1 MNKLFSEGIPFLTL
15 GGVFNRQGSKVSDFV
30 DVHDKVS
37 LDKQIVE
44 YFASNPYVDCNM
56 IKDLA
61 EKIGMTEESLN
72 IAIYQL
78 LTDAV
83 YVDDRGK
90 SNNTPIQKEE
100 LEKGAVHEANEH
112 FNGNMVL
119 GYKTAKDH
127 LAENGRYYSMLE
139 IMEKNAN
146 GKIS

>member
-1 MNKLFSEGIPFLTL
+1 L

-44 YFASNPYVDCNM
+44 YFASNPHVDNNM

-61 EKIGMTEESLN
+61 EKIGMTEEQLN
-72 IAIYQL
+72 IAIYGL

-83 YVDDRGK
+83 YVDDRGRG
-90 SNNTPIQKEE
+90 NNTPIDKNE
-100 LEKGAVHEANEH
+100 LENGAQHEAKEH
-112 FNGNMVL
+112 YNGNMVL

-127 LAENGRYYSMLE
+127 LVENPKYYSMLE
-139 IMEKNAN
+139 ALEKNVN
-146 GKIS
+146 GKITV